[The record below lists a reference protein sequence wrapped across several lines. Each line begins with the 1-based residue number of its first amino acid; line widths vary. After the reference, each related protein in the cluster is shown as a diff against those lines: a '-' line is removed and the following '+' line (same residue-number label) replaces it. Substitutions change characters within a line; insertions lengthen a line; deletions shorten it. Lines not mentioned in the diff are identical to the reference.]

1 VREPAGK
8 CAACGL
14 SGFAE
19 ASMSIT
25 EAGNTCPH
33 CYLKWEQSQ
42 RQQMLAAERDANL
55 AVHRSFRWRMI
66 AAAFFVL
73 IIVIAANWKSC
84 GR

>member
-1 VREPAGK
+1 MREPAGK
-8 CAACGL
+8 CDVCGL

-25 EAGNTCPH
+25 EGGNTCPH
-33 CYLKWEQSQ
+33 CYLKWEQGQ
-42 RQQMLAAERDANL
+42 REQMLAAERQAKL

-66 AAAFFVL
+66 AVAFFALVV
-73 IIVIAANWKSC
+73 VIAANWKRC